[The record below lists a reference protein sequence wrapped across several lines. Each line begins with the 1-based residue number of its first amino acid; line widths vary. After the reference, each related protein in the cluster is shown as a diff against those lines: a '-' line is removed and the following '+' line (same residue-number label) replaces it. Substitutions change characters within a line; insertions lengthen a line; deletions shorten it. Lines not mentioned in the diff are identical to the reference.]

1 MDTEKRNS
9 ATAVTADPVAGNADF
24 LKKSGWTFCIIGIIA
39 FIIGLLVDISGIWI
53 PGCTAIA
60 SGVYLLIKGKQ
71 QLHAD
76 AQLHTDTKSS

>member
-1 MDTEKRNS
+1 MDTEKRNT
-9 ATAVTADPVAGNADF
+9 AVAVTADLVAGNVGF
-24 LKKSGWTFCIIGIIA
+24 LKKSGWTFCILGIIA

-76 AQLHTDTKSS
+76 AQHTETKSS

>member
-1 MDTEKRNS
+1 MDTEKKD
-9 ATAVTADPVAGNADF
+9 TAVAVTVDPVAGNADF

-53 PGCTAIA
+53 TGCTAIA

-76 AQLHTDTKSS
+76 AQLHAETKPS

>member
-1 MDTEKRNS
+1 MDTEKKD
-9 ATAVTADPVAGNADF
+9 TAVAVTVDPVAGNADF

-39 FIIGLLVDISGIWI
+39 FIIGLLVDIGGIWI
-53 PGCTAIA
+53 PGCAAIA

-76 AQLHTDTKSS
+76 AQQHAETKSS